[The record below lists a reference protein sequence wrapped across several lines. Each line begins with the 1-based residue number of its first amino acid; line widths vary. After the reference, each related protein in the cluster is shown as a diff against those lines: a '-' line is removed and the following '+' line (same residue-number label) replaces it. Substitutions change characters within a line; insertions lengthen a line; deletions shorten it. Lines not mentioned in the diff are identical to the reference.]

1 MGRTFV
7 RSQLL
12 DCNRFRTCIS
22 LPKSLFSV
30 FQMEQMKTPAHREAD
45 EPADE
50 YSDLASVHSDNET
63 EIKHRRKHKRGGRK
77 TSYEEPTP
85 EETAGLLGPEDEKN
99 DVDDNQDEDD
109 TCQYCSRKAKPEKI
123 ERQPRRRIQEPFET
137 GIRAFNVRKAAGSR
151 RPVGVRATSDKKK
164 TKSPAPKP
172 AVKRTS
178 SSKSDDAGY
187 ESQSQGSSSKTT
199 EEQEATEEPDEEP
212 PGKPMSI
219 RLDLDLMIEVFL
231 KAKIKGA
238 VTVTFLE

>member
-1 MGRTFV
+1 
-7 RSQLL
+7 
-12 DCNRFRTCIS
+12 
-22 LPKSLFSV
+22 
-30 FQMEQMKTPAHREAD
+30 MEQMKTPAHREAD
-45 EPADE
+45 ESADE

-63 EIKHRRKHKRGGRK
+63 KQRRKHKRGGRK

-85 EETAGLLGPEDEKN
+85 EETAGLLGPADEKN
-99 DVDDNQDEDD
+99 DAVDNQDEDD
-109 TCQYCSRKAKPEKI
+109 TCQYCSRKTKPEKT

-151 RPVGVRATSDKKK
+151 RPVGVRTTSEKKSTRK
-164 TKSPAPKP
+164 PPAKP
-172 AVKRTS
+172 SLKREA

-187 ESQSQGSSSKTT
+187 ETQSEGSNSKTAGQ
-199 EEQEATEEPDEEP
+199 EQEQVSEEPEEDAG
-212 PGKPMSI
+212 GKPMSI